1 MEKDQI
7 IDDLVEIIKPYVSE
21 KELLENI
28 DESKD
33 LINDLHINSAH
44 LVDIVLDIEEK
55 YDIMIDDD
63 AIGKMNTVGE
73 AIEVIKLKLKSA

>member
-1 MEKDQI
+1 MDKEQI
-7 IDDLVEIIKPYVSE
+7 IKELIEIIKPYVPE
-21 KELLENI
+21 KELIDNI
-28 DESKD
+28 DESKE

-44 LVDIVLDIEEK
+44 IVDIVLDVEEK

-73 AIEVIKLKLKSA
+73 SVSMILEKIKS

>member
-1 MEKDQI
+1 MDKEQIIKELVDIITPYVPEKDLI
-7 IDDLVEIIKPYVSE
+7 
-21 KELLENI
+21 ENI

-44 LVDIVLDIEEK
+44 IVDIVLDVEEK

-73 AIEVIKLKLKSA
+73 SVSMIMEKIKS